1 MALLTFGTRDQT
13 DEREEEQAY
22 KTCPICGSPVFSDMD
37 VCYSCLFEWEAAVEP
52 EPSGFGPAIS
62 RDIAAIADLPLLRV
76 RTPYADFDAPVP
88 DEGLT
93 IGRSPSNGIA
103 IHSRTVEREHALIV
117 PGPEGL
123 ASESSPGL
131 LSMATA
137 SASLTLAM
145 NPFLESTCR
154 HINYVLPMAQLFT
167 MLLETFGWLQMCW
180 DTTAWTPQP
189 SITLPPKNGIGK
201 MPEE

>member
-62 RDIAAIADLPLLRV
+62 RDIAAIEDLPLLRV

-103 IHSRTVEREHALIV
+103 IHSRTVEREHARIV

-123 ASESSPGL
+123 AVELIDPFARAWLDGTPIEGRSALAEGQIL
-131 LSMATA
+131 DIADA
-137 SASLTLAM
+137 SFVCRRAM
-145 NPFLESTCR
+145 RGSDADAKG
-154 HINYVLPMAQLFT
+154 VD
-167 MLLETFGWLQMCW
+167 G
-180 DTTAWTPQP
+180 
-189 SITLPPKNGIGK
+189 
-201 MPEE
+201 